1 MYLRI
6 DEITING
13 WQIPAPDKNGFKRTK
28 NKLWSANT
36 GRTASGKMVGD
47 IVAVKYSLTIK
58 WSELTSSD
66 VTEIENA
73 VSSSAFFPVV
83 FPAEGTGEELTK
95 NFYAAD
101 LTYDTKIVINGEEIY
116 KDFTIELIEQ

>member
-101 LTYDTKIVINGEEIY
+101 LTYDTKIVIDGEEIY